1 MNGKNSWEQ
10 LDSAE
15 SNLIVGA
22 ASVFEHAELLE
33 KSMYD
38 PDKLLLNRI
47 PRMNEWMNEWM
58 N

>member
-22 ASVFEHAELLE
+22 APVFEHVELLE

-38 PDKLLLNRI
+38 PDKLLLDRI
-47 PRMNEWMNEWM
+47 PRIN
-58 N
+58 